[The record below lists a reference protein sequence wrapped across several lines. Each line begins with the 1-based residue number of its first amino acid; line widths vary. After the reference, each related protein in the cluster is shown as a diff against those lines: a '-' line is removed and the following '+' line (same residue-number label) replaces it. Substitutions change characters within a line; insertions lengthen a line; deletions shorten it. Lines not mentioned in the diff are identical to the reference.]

1 MMQQYDH
8 ITFKFERP
16 NSLIYLSSVRHEG
29 LLFLPSVLYFQQAKA
44 EGQQKPYVEED
55 DIKRL
60 SSSLITGQE
69 ELRHKCLDLLYCH
82 FSSQST

>member
-1 MMQQYDH
+1 MLTKGAWAFDTRANAIATYQMMQQYDQ
-8 ITFKFERP
+8 ITFKFKRP

-29 LLFLPSVLYFQQAKA
+29 LLFLPSVLYFQQAKT

-60 SSSLITGQE
+60 SSSLITG
-69 ELRHKCLDLLYCH
+69 
-82 FSSQST
+82 